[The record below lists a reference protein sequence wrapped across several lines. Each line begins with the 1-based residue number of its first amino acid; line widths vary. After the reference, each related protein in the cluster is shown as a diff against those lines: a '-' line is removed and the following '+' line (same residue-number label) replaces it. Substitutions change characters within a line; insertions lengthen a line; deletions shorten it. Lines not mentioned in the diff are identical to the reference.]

1 MIDVDNF
8 KSYNDT
14 YGHLMG
20 DEVLKSV
27 ATAMQASF
35 LRPTDL
41 AARFGGEEFV
51 VILPAT
57 PAAAVQALGEKVRRN
72 VEALQIPHSGSTS
85 GAFLTIS
92 IGCASTI
99 PQRGDSFVPLLATAD
114 AALYEAK
121 ESGKNRVVV
130 RDHDRD
136 KDHPP
141 GAAGPAPT
149 GESPS

>member
-1 MIDVDNF
+1 
-8 KSYNDT
+8 
-14 YGHLMG
+14 
-20 DEVLKSV
+20 
-27 ATAMQASF
+27 
-35 LRPTDL
+35 
-41 AARFGGEEFV
+41 
-51 VILPAT
+51 
-57 PAAAVQALGEKVRRN
+57 

-141 GAAGPAPT
+141 DAAGPVPT